1 MNEPIIGD
9 DDLQR
14 YVDGVLD
21 ESRRAAVEGRLAQNP
36 REAERMAK
44 LRDFNAALHG
54 AFDNVLVEPVP
65 ERLMQALAPS
75 PARKPVPQRWL
86 WAAAAASMACGLLLG
101 WFVRGLTPEGNFAQ
115 SASANRLAQSLP
127 HQAALAHAVYSPE
140 VRHPVEVGAKEE
152 EHLYAWLSKR
162 VGTPIKSVKLAANG
176 FDLVGGRL
184 LPGEAGPVAQ
194 FMYQDGRGKRLTL
207 LVTRKEKA
215 GRDTAFQFL
224 DERGIGVFYWVD
236 GPFGYALSGDLSRA
250 ELLPIANAVYKQL
263 NP

>member
-1 MNEPIIGD
+1 MNEPIIAD

-21 ESRRAAVEGRLAQNP
+21 ETGRTAAEAWLAQNP
-36 REAERMAK
+36 RDAERVAK
-44 LRDFNAALHG
+44 LREFNAALHG
-54 AFDNVLVEPVP
+54 AYDRVLEEPVP
-65 ERLMQALAPS
+65 ERLMLALVPS
-75 PARKPVPQRWL
+75 PAHRPVPQRWM

-101 WFVRGLTPEGNFAQ
+101 WFVRGLTPEVNFAQ
-115 SASANRLAQSLP
+115 TTSVNRLAQSWP

-140 VRHPVEVGAKEE
+140 VRHPVEVSAKEE
-152 EHLYAWLSKR
+152 EHLYTWLSKR
-162 VGTPIKSVKLAANG
+162 LGTPIKAVKLGANG

-184 LPGEAGPVAQ
+184 LPGEAGPAAQ
-194 FMYQDGRGKRLTL
+194 FMYQDAHGKRLTL

-215 GRDTAFQFL
+215 GNDTAFQFL
-224 DERGIGVFYWVD
+224 NERGIGVFYWID
-236 GPFGYALSGDLSRA
+236 GPFGYALSGELSRA

>member
-1 MNEPIIGD
+1 MNEPIIAD

-21 ESRRAAVEGRLAQNP
+21 ETRRTAVEAWLAQNP
-36 REAERMAK
+36 RDAERMAK
-44 LRDFNAALHG
+44 LREFNAALHG
-54 AFDNVLVEPVP
+54 AFDRVLDEPVP
-65 ERLMQALAPS
+65 ERLMRALAPS
-75 PARKPVPQRWL
+75 PAHKPAPQRWM

-101 WFVRGLTPEGNFAQ
+101 WFVRGLTPEVNLTQ
-115 SASANRLAQSLP
+115 TASVNRLAQSWP
-127 HQAALAHAVYSPE
+127 RQAALAHAVYSPE
-140 VRHPVEVGAKEE
+140 VRHPVEVSAKEE

-162 VGTPIKSVKLAANG
+162 LGTPIKAVKLAANG

-224 DERGIGVFYWVD
+224 DERGIGVFYWID
-236 GPFGYALSGDLSRA
+236 GPFGYALSGELSRA
-250 ELLPIANAVYKQL
+250 ELLPIANSVYKQL